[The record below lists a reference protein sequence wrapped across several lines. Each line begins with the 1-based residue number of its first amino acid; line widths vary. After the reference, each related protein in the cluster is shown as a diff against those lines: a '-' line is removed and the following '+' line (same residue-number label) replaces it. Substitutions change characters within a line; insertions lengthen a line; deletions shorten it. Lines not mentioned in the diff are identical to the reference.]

1 MSQSVIKTRK
11 LTKFY
16 RKDPGVLD
24 LNMDVLEGEVF
35 GYLGPNGA
43 GKTTTIR
50 LFLDFIRPTSGKA
63 ELFGMDSHV
72 DGLKIREKIGYLPG
86 ELSIYSHL
94 TGREFLGYMAS
105 FRGGADWEYV
115 GDIASRLK
123 SDLSKTMGSMSHGNK
138 QKIGLIQ
145 AFMHQ
150 PELLIL
156 DEPTI
161 GLDPLIQQEFY
172 RMVRE
177 VKKDGR
183 TVFLSSHIMP
193 EVERICDRVGIIRK
207 GRMVAV
213 EKISNLKERRLRHF
227 EVHFAGDV
235 SLEAFEDVPG
245 IRDLHVHGSI
255 LECSVSGSMD
265 PLIKKISN
273 YEVLN
278 LVSHEP
284 SLEEVFLAYYSGD
297 VQ

>member
-1 MSQSVIKTRK
+1 MSKSVISTRN

-16 RKDPGVLD
+16 RKEPGVLD

-50 LFLDFIRPTSGKA
+50 LFLDFIRPSSGTV
-63 ELFGMDSHV
+63 ELFGMDSHA
-72 DGLKIREKIGYLPG
+72 DGLRIRKKIGYLPG

-105 FRGGADWEYV
+105 FRGGADWEFI
-115 GDIASRLK
+115 GELASRLK
-123 SDLSKTMGSMSHGNK
+123 SDLSKRMGSMSHGNK

-145 AFMHQ
+145 AFMHK

-156 DEPTI
+156 DEPTM
-161 GLDPLIQQEFY
+161 GLDPLVQQEFY
-172 RMVRE
+172 KMVRE
-177 VKKDGR
+177 VKKEGK

-207 GRMVAV
+207 GKMVAV
-213 EKISNLKERRLRHF
+213 ENIFDLKEMRLRHL
-227 EVHFAGDV
+227 EIHFAEDV
-235 SLEAFEDVPG
+235 AWESFEDVPG
-245 IRDLHVHGSI
+245 ISDVQVHGRI

-265 PLIKKISN
+265 PLIKRISN
-273 YEVLN
+273 YDVLN
-278 LVSHEP
+278 VVSHEP
-284 SLEEVFLAYYSGD
+284 SLEEVFLTYYSGD

>member
-1 MSQSVIKTRK
+1 MSQSVLRTRK

-50 LFLDFIRPTSGKA
+50 LFLDFIRPTRGTA
-63 ELFGMDSHV
+63 ELFGMDSHAE
-72 DGLKIREKIGYLPG
+72 GLKIREKVGYLPG

-105 FRGGADWEYV
+105 FRGGADWEFI
-115 GDIASRLK
+115 GELASRLK
-123 SDLSKTMGSMSHGNK
+123 SDLSRSMGSMSHGNK

-150 PELLIL
+150 PELIIL
-156 DEPTI
+156 DEPTM
-161 GLDPLIQQEFY
+161 GLDPLVQHEFY
-172 RMVRE
+172 KMVRE

-213 EKISNLKERRLRHF
+213 ETISDLKERRLRHI
-227 EVHFAGDV
+227 EVQFAEDV
-235 SLEAFEDVPG
+235 ARESFEDVPG
-245 IRDLHVHGSI
+245 IQDLQVQGRI
-255 LECSVSGSMD
+255 LECIVSGSMD
-265 PLIKKISN
+265 PLIKRISN
-273 YEVLN
+273 YDVLN
-278 LVSHEP
+278 VVSHEP

-297 VQ
+297 TK

>member
-1 MSQSVIKTRK
+1 MSQSIVSTRN

-16 RKDPGVLD
+16 KKDPGVVD
-24 LNMDVLEGEVF
+24 LNMDVFEGEVF

-50 LFLDFIRPTSGKA
+50 LFLDFIRPTSGSA
-63 ELFGMDSHV
+63 ELFGMDSHD

-105 FRGGADWEYV
+105 FRGGVDWEYV
-115 GDIASRLK
+115 GELASRLK
-123 SDLSKTMGSMSHGNK
+123 SDLSKRMGSMSHGNK

-156 DEPTI
+156 DEPTM
-161 GLDPLIQQEFY
+161 GLDPLVQQEFY

-177 VKKDGR
+177 VKRDGR

-213 EKISNLKERRLRHF
+213 EKISDLKERRLRHM
-227 EVHFAGDV
+227 EIHFAEDV
-235 SLEAFEDVPG
+235 AIEAFEDVQG
-245 IRDLHVHGSI
+245 IQDLQVQGNI

-265 PLIKKISN
+265 PLIKRISRF
-273 YEVLN
+273 EVLN
-278 LVSHEP
+278 VISHEP

-297 VQ
+297 TK

>member
-1 MSQSVIKTRK
+1 
-11 LTKFY
+11 
-16 RKDPGVLD
+16 
-24 LNMDVLEGEVF
+24 
-35 GYLGPNGA
+35 
-43 GKTTTIR
+43 
-50 LFLDFIRPTSGKA
+50 
-63 ELFGMDSHV
+63 MDSHG

-105 FRGGADWEYV
+105 FRGGVDWDYV
-115 GDIASRLK
+115 GELASRLK
-123 SDLSKTMGSMSHGNK
+123 SDLSKRMGSMSHGNK

-156 DEPTI
+156 DEPTM
-161 GLDPLIQQEFY
+161 GLDPLVQQEFY
-172 RMVRE
+172 KMVRE
-177 VKKDGR
+177 VKRDGR

-213 EKISNLKERRLRHF
+213 EKISDLKERRLRHM
-227 EVHFAGDV
+227 EIHFAEDV
-235 SLEAFEDVPG
+235 PLEAFEDVQG
-245 IRDLHVHGSI
+245 IQDLQVQGNI

-273 YEVLN
+273 YEVLDV
-278 LVSHEP
+278 VSHEP
-284 SLEEVFLAYYSGD
+284 SLEEVFLTYYRGD
-297 VQ
+297 VK